1 MDKSV
6 IKEILVK
13 EGYPDFMIENTMEK
27 IGNFAPDIA
36 NAFAEWLDKGI
47 EPDFEVEGFSYAMLM
62 QTYEMKPVGAFI
74 TLDWLYRDPD
84 RAKKALK
91 RGIR

>member
-6 IKEILVK
+6 IKEILAK
-13 EGYPDFMIENTMEK
+13 EGYPDFMIESTVEK

-36 NAFAEWLDKGI
+36 SAFAEWLDKGI
-47 EPDFEVEGFSYAMLM
+47 EPNLEVEGFSYAMLM
-62 QTYEMKPVGAFI
+62 QTYEMKPTGAFI
-74 TLDWLYRDPD
+74 TLDWLYREPE